1 MSETSIRR
9 ATLPANT
16 TTDGEMIGVG
26 RRVRATGT
34 IKVTVPEGV
43 TYRPPDGWAIK
54 AVRPA
59 LKDNHTSVH
68 LTRSE
73 Q

>member
-1 MSETSIRR
+1 MSETSVRR

-16 TTDGEMIGVG
+16 TTDGEMIGAG

-43 TYRPPDGWAIK
+43 TYRPPDGWTMT

-59 LKDNHTSVH
+59 AKGNYTSVH